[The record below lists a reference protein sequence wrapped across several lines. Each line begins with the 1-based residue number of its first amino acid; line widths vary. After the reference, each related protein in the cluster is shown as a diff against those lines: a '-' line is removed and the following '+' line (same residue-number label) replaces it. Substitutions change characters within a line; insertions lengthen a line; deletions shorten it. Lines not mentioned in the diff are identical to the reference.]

1 MRIWRR
7 HDDLERRLD
16 SERPQPRDEF
26 VSRLTERLTPEPIR
40 RRSGWSIA
48 LAAGLTTLLTV
59 ALALTGGI
67 GYAAGAAKD
76 GTTAVTSLVSSPDNP
91 GSNETSGQSNEN
103 AGAAGKSDESSGKS
117 SESAGKSDA
126 NAGTSD
132 ANAGTSE
139 HSGASDNSSKSDD
152 NSGGS
157 NNANESGSGS
167 QGDHKQAV
175 CHIPPGNPDNAHTI
189 VVDDSAVPAHL
200 AHGDTLGPCPEEP
213 GPPDDQYEEKVLICH
228 IPPGNPE
235 NAHTIS
241 VSVNAVPAHLA
252 HGDTEGPCPED
263 S

>member
-1 MRIWRR
+1 MRIRR
-7 HDDLERRLD
+7 RRDELERRLD
-16 SERPQPRDEF
+16 SERPQPPDEF
-26 VSRLTERLTPEPIR
+26 ISRLTGRLTPAPVR

-48 LAAGLTTLLTV
+48 LAASFTTLLVT
-59 ALALTGGI
+59 AFALTGGI

-76 GTTAVTSLVSSPDNP
+76 GSTAVTSLVSSSDDP
-91 GSNETSGQSNEN
+91 GDRRKSNES
-103 AGAAGKSDESSGKS
+103 AGKSDEN
-117 SESAGKSDA
+117 AGKSDA
-126 NAGTSD
+126 NAGKSD
-132 ANAGTSE
+132 ANTG
-139 HSGASDNSSKSDD
+139 
-152 NSGGS
+152 NSGNSGDS
-157 NNANESGSGS
+157 QQQGNATSASSGSGS

-189 VVDDSAVPAHL
+189 VVDDSAVQTHL
-200 AHGDTLGPCPEEP
+200 DHGDTLGPCPEEP
-213 GPPDDQYEEKVLICH
+213 GPPDDQYAEKVLICH

>member
-1 MRIWRR
+1 MRIRR
-7 HDDLERRLD
+7 RRDELERRLD
-16 SERPQPRDEF
+16 SERPQPPDEF
-26 VSRLTERLTPEPIR
+26 ISRLTGRLTPAPVR

-48 LAAGLTTLLTV
+48 LAASFTTLLVT
-59 ALALTGGI
+59 AFALTGGI

-76 GTTAVTSLVSSPDNP
+76 GSTAVTSLVSSSDNP
-91 GSNETSGQSNEN
+91 GKSNES
-103 AGAAGKSDESSGKS
+103 AGKSDENPASPGKS
-117 SESAGKSDA
+117 DANAGKSDA
-126 NAGTSD
+126 NAGSRARIPASSD
-132 ANAGTSE
+132 AELRQVGRQPGKSAT
-139 HSGASDNSSKSDD
+139 GAS
-152 NSGGS
+152 
-157 NNANESGSGS
+157 SGSGS

-189 VVDDSAVPAHL
+189 VVDDSAVPTHL
-200 AHGDTLGPCPEEP
+200 DHGDTLGPCPEEP
-213 GPPDDQYEEKVLICH
+213 GPPDDQYAEKVLICH

>member
-1 MRIWRR
+1 MRIRR
-7 HDDLERRLD
+7 RRDELERRLD
-16 SERPQPRDEF
+16 SERPQPPDEF
-26 VSRLTERLTPEPIR
+26 ISRLTGRLTPAPVR

-48 LAAGLTTLLTV
+48 LAASFTTLLVT
-59 ALALTGGI
+59 AFALTGGI

-76 GTTAVTSLVSSPDNP
+76 GSTAVTSLVSSSDDP
-91 GSNETSGQSNEN
+91 
-103 AGAAGKSDESSGKS
+103 GKSN
-117 SESAGKSDA
+117 ESAGKSDE
-126 NAGTSD
+126 NAGKSD
-132 ANAGTSE
+132 ASNG
-139 HSGASDNSSKSDD
+139 
-152 NSGGS
+152 NSGNSGDS
-157 NNANESGSGS
+157 QQQGNATSASSGSGS
-167 QGDHKQAV
+167 QADHKQAV

-200 AHGDTLGPCPEEP
+200 AHGDSLGPCPEEP

-252 HGDTEGPCPED
+252 HVDTEGPCPED

>member
-7 HDDLERRLD
+7 RDELERRLD
-16 SERPQPRDEF
+16 SERPQPPDELL
-26 VSRLTERLTPEPIR
+26 SRLTERLTPVPVR

-48 LAAGLTTLLTV
+48 LAASFTTLLTV

-76 GTTAVTSLVSSPDNP
+76 GTTAVTSLVSSADNP
-91 GSNETSGQSNEN
+91 GKSN
-103 AGAAGKSDESSGKS
+103 
-117 SESAGKSDA
+117 ESAGKSNANASKGDAIAGTSNA
-126 NAGTSD
+126 NAGKGD
-132 ANAGTSE
+132 DDG
-139 HSGASDNSSKSDD
+139 GASS
-152 NSGGS
+152 
-157 NNANESGSGS
+157 ALSGSGS
-167 QGDHKQAV
+167 QGGDKQAV

-189 VVDDSAVPAHL
+189 VVSVSAVQTHL
-200 AHGDTLGPCPEEP
+200 DHGDTLGPCPEEP

-252 HGDTEGPCPED
+252 HGDTEGPCPD
-263 S
+263 DANAN